1 MPLPL
6 SDDASLIEP
15 RWLTAFAINRIGMA
29 GDHIPGA
36 VLSPPRLYAAAICR
50 V

>member
-15 RWLTAFAINRIGMA
+15 RWLTAVAVNLIGMT
-29 GDHIPGA
+29 GDHLPGA
-36 VLSPPRLYAAAICR
+36 ALSPTRLSAAAICR